1 MKINLSKAK
10 EVVKAKTTDQK
21 LDKETGEIKK
31 VNRGKVA
38 KPTHFRF
45 QGYTHKG
52 NYEKLKAYALSQKD
66 TYGEHLDIAIEDYLK
81 KVGEL

>member
-1 MKINLSKAK
+1 MKINLNKAK

-21 LDKETGEIKK
+21 LDKETGEVTT

-52 NYEKLKAYALSQKD
+52 NYEKLKAYAKANND